1 MSSSSKSSG
10 PVLLKASQL
19 DKFSSINTG
28 AITLTSG
35 GAVDLTDATG
45 TTSTINLNAAGNTLN
60 LGGLSSFFCTVN
72 GAGGNDIIIGGD
84 SGDKLHGG
92 AGSDTLDGGF
102 GNDNLYGEAGPDKF
116 LFDTHLDLGSA
127 NNVDTVTTFSEI
139 DHDKILLDNAVFTA
153 LGATGILAPAKFS
166 IDIATIAATALSDQ
180 FPPAACITIPTE
192 PAPRYRR
199 YLPSCRDCPI

>member
-1 MSSSSKSSG
+1 M
-10 PVLLKASQL
+10 LKASQL

-28 AITLTSG
+28 GITLTSG

-45 TTSTINLNAAGNTLN
+45 TTSTFNLNAAGNTLN

-72 GAGGNDIIIGGD
+72 GAGGNDIIIGGN

-153 LGATGILAPAKFS
+153 LGVSGSLPRLNSPSTAS
-166 IDIATIAATALSDQ
+166 RTIAATALSVLTI
-180 FPPAACITIPTE
+180 PPDACITIPTE
-192 PAPRYRR
+192 PAPRYRH